1 MDHTPPPF
9 FNRGPSPLARLAFF
23 VVLSIA
29 VMAADA
35 RFNQLAWL
43 RQTLAVLA
51 HPLQLLANSPA
62 VLAQRS
68 GEFFVT
74 QTQLADEN
82 ARLRQQRLEN
92 AAQLLRY
99 QSLQAE
105 NAYLRKLFNTQQTL
119 NESAILA
126 EVLYAGRDPFT
137 RRIVVDKGSTHG
149 VKAGQAAIDDVG
161 LVGQVTRVYP
171 LSSEITLL
179 ADKGQAVPVE
189 VMRNG
194 LRAIAF
200 GHGEDNTL
208 DLVYMPVN
216 VEIENGDTLV
226 TSGID
231 GTYPRGLPVAVV
243 SKIERNAAYPFA
255 RITCTPSAGIDRHKQ
270 LLIVASNRAEA
281 TDAAPPAA
289 ANDAP
294 VKGRNGKHPANARGN

>member
-23 VVLSIA
+23 LVLSIA
-29 VMAADA
+29 VMTADA
-35 RFNQLAWL
+35 RFNHLAWL

-68 GEFFVT
+68 SEFFVT

-99 QSLQAE
+99 QSLQTE

-255 RITCTPSAGIDRHKQ
+255 RITCAPSAGIDRHKQ
-270 LLIVASNRAEA
+270 LLIVASSRAEA

>member
-74 QTQLADEN
+74 QTQLAGEN
-82 ARLRQQRLEN
+82 ARLRQQHLEN

-105 NAYLRKLFNTQQTL
+105 NAYLRKLFNAQQTL

-137 RRIVVDKGSTHG
+137 RRIVVDKGSNHG
-149 VKAGQAAIDDVG
+149 VKAGQAAIDEVG
-161 LVGQVTRVYP
+161 LVGQVTRIYP

-179 ADKGQAVPVE
+179 SDKGQAVPVE
-189 VMRNG
+189 VVRNG

-200 GHGEDNTL
+200 GHGEGNTL

-270 LLIVASNRAEA
+270 LLIIAGSRTEA
-281 TDAAPPAA
+281 TDAVPPEAA
-289 ANDAP
+289 RDTP
-294 VKGRNGKHPANARGN
+294 GKGKNGKRPANTQGH